1 MSYISQTLRKE
12 VIERAKSCCEY
23 CLVHQEDSLYTH
35 EVDHIIPEKHRG
47 DTVLDNLC
55 LACFECN
62 RFKGSDFGSFDPET
76 DEISQL
82 FNPRTHIWPEHFE
95 LQGVEIKALTP
106 IGRVTV
112 FVLKLNELGRL
123 QAREDLLDAENYPPN
138 S

>member
-62 RFKGSDFGSFDPET
+62 RFKGSDFGSFDRK
-76 DEISQL
+76 S
-82 FNPRTHIWPEHFE
+82 
-95 LQGVEIKALTP
+95 V
-106 IGRVTV
+106 V
-112 FVLKLNELGRL
+112 
-123 QAREDLLDAENYPPN
+123 
-138 S
+138 